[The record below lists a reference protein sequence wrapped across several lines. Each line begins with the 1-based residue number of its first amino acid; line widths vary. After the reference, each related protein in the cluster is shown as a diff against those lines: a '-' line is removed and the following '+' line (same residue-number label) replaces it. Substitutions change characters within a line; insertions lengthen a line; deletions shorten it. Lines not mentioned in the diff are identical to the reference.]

1 MSDFLSNFSG
11 DNYQKTRE
19 QKETKKQKKTTE
31 MTLDEVNKIKNQ
43 TLPEPQ
49 KETTPASGSKEASG
63 HGSELIYSKKK
74 NKKKKAKLPLEP
86 KEPIVKEENQNE
98 VIETDP
104 NYQKKRQKKAVII
117 GLGTL
122 VALLLLFFG
131 YYEITHVK
139 VPDFKDKELS
149 EVRSWT
155 TENGVKLAVEQT
167 YNFEQAPNRIIDQ
180 SAKGKKIKK
189 GQTLTVEASIG
200 PDPEQSIQLPDFKA
214 MKLAEAKQWIAEQKA
229 ENIAVIEEYSDSV
242 AKGDYIKFVISN
254 KDVAAES
261 YKRKDKAK
269 VYYSKGKEVFEK
281 NITVPDFS
289 GKTKDEVT
297 EWAKKN
303 ELHLTTQE
311 ATSDTLESGK
321 VISQSPAKET
331 KIAKKEAFSIVVST
345 GKALVVPDFSQ
356 YTIDNA
362 ETKSSGLQIQVK
374 QVFNETIPYGGFI
387 SQSIDSGTTYKESDE
402 KPEIQVTYSAGK
414 PYLKDLRD
422 STLEGDLQKIFYEEY
437 QAKGA
442 SITYQVNYVDSSVT
456 KGTVVG
462 MSKYNEFVPINYVV
476 QISISKGN
484 LKTETNTGT
493 DKKMETPIN

>member
-1 MSDFLSNFSG
+1 
-11 DNYQKTRE
+11 
-19 QKETKKQKKTTE
+19 
-31 MTLDEVNKIKNQ
+31 
-43 TLPEPQ
+43 
-49 KETTPASGSKEASG
+49 
-63 HGSELIYSKKK
+63 
-74 NKKKKAKLPLEP
+74 
-86 KEPIVKEENQNE
+86 
-98 VIETDP
+98 
-104 NYQKKRQKKAVII
+104 
-117 GLGTL
+117 
-122 VALLLLFFG
+122 
-131 YYEITHVK
+131 
-139 VPDFKDKELS
+139 
-149 EVRSWT
+149 
-155 TENGVKLAVEQT
+155 
-167 YNFEQAPNRIIDQ
+167 
-180 SAKGKKIKK
+180 
-189 GQTLTVEASIG
+189 
-200 PDPEQSIQLPDFKA
+200 